1 MRIFLR
7 VLKWPLAA
15 LLLAAPASA
24 AYAAAGSQDVAVSIV
39 NNTEALGRGDIGRM
53 IVNCGGSNQRVDNG
67 QTVGISCTVADGES
81 LRVTYNG
88 IGYRGTVTVD
98 CGTGERP
105 DFIDE
110 SAVTLTFTGAG
121 TAVTMTQS
129 CTGLG

>member
-1 MRIFLR
+1 MRIRLH
-7 VLKWPLAA
+7 VLKWLVAA
-15 LLLAAPASA
+15 LAASA
-24 AYAAAGSQDVAVSIV
+24 AYAAASSQDVAVSIV

-67 QTVGISCTVADGES
+67 QTVNLSCTVAAGES

-88 IGYRGTVTVD
+88 IGYQGTVTVD
-98 CGTGERP
+98 CGSGERP
-105 DFIDE
+105 DFIDD

-121 TAVTMTQS
+121 SSVTMTQS